1 MAGTSTPIFP
11 QTIKNGA
18 VQIANADASN
28 LKTII
33 TPATD
38 GCRVDALFVSSTDS
52 SARDLQ
58 LVVTKGGV
66 DYILGTISI
75 PANTGNTNSVALLN
89 AFAQSNISVALT
101 TDLNGNKILMLE
113 NGSVLKARTL
123 TTVTSTRFINLFA
136 SYGDF

>member
-1 MAGTSTPIFP
+1 MTATPVFP
-11 QTIKNGA
+11 QSIKNGA

-33 TPATD
+33 TPGAN
-38 GCRVDALFVSSTDS
+38 GARVDSLLVSSTDT

-66 DYILGTISI
+66 DYILGTLSV
-75 PANTGNTNSVALLN
+75 PANTGNTNALAMLN
-89 AFAQSNISVALT
+89 ALAHANIGPFLIN
-101 TDLNGNKILMLE
+101 DLNGNKILFLE
-113 NGSVLKARTL
+113 SGSVLKAKTL
-123 TTVTSTRFINLFA
+123 TTVTSARFINLFA

>member
-1 MAGTSTPIFP
+1 MTATPVFP
-11 QTIKNGA
+11 QSIKNGA

-33 TPATD
+33 TPGAN
-38 GCRVDALFVSSTDS
+38 GARVDSLLVSSTDT

-66 DYILGTISI
+66 DYILGTLSV
-75 PANTGNTNSVALLN
+75 PANTGNTNALAMLN
-89 AFAQSNISVALT
+89 ALAHANIGPFLSN
-101 TDLNGNKILMLE
+101 DLNGNKILMLE
-113 NGSVLKARTL
+113 SGSVLKARTL